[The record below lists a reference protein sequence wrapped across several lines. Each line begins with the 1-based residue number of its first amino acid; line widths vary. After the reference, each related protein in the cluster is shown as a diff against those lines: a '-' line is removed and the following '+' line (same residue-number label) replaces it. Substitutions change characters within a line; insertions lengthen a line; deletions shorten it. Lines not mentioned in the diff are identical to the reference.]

1 MRRREQELL
10 NKIKEQQKAL
20 ETMKQEKLKVRVL
33 HLRALHWLDQ
43 VSSKFE
49 NIDVDII
56 FLSEVS
62 KVMWEI

>member
-33 HLRALHWLDQ
+33 HLRALH
-43 VSSKFE
+43 
-49 NIDVDII
+49 
-56 FLSEVS
+56 
-62 KVMWEI
+62 